1 MDRTRTSGNDM
12 FRNRNVPPALEKYGK
27 DVLFHDCLTGI
38 AEASVLPRKLGGKFP
53 SDVLGSYTGTG
64 LYDVTPEQ
72 DADDL

>member
-1 MDRTRTSGNDM
+1 MPGNDM
-12 FRNRNVPPALEKYGK
+12 FRQRHVPPALEKYGK

-38 AEASVLPRKLGGKFP
+38 AEASVLPRMNHGKIP

-64 LYDVTPEQ
+64 LYDPQPVQ